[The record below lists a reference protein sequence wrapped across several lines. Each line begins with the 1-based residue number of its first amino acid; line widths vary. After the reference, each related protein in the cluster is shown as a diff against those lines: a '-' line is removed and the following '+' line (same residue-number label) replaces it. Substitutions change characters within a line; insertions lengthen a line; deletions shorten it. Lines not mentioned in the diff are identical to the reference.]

1 MDANTV
7 VSAALNRT
15 GTPQRAIAAA
25 RAKGTIALSRAVFQE
40 IAEVPSRPKFTRFL
54 PDTRRFESLVFLTSK
69 ALWVEPN
76 EPVRECRDLGNN
88 KYLELAHAAHATV
101 IVSGDK
107 DLLVLDPWRGV
118 RVLTPAQFLEG
129 LGEA

>member
-7 VSAALNRT
+7 VSAALNQA

-25 RAKGTIALSRAVFQE
+25 RARGTIALSRPVFQE
-40 IAEVPSRPKFTRFL
+40 IAEVLSRPKFSRILSDSQRTA
-54 PDTRRFESLVFLTSK
+54 SLTLLSSS
-69 ALWVEPN
+69 ALWVEPV
-76 EPVRECRDLGNN
+76 EPVRDCRDAGDN
-88 KYLELAHAAHATV
+88 KYFELALGAHAAA

-118 RVLTPAQFLEG
+118 RVLTPAQFLVW
-129 LGEA
+129 LEA